1 MSYANVIRELEAK
14 VQQYQQ
20 DISKSIV
27 NHNGLIGALKGTMDA
42 LAMATKAANELLPG
56 TPVDTVLN
64 VADNVANV
72 VDSSV
77 ENQSSTT
84 A

>member
-1 MSYANVIRELEAK
+1 
-14 VQQYQQ
+14 
-20 DISKSIV
+20 
-27 NHNGLIGALKGTMDA
+27 MDA
-42 LAMATKAANELLPG
+42 LALATKAANELLPG